1 MDYKYTYFEQLTVNG
16 KLVILSGP
24 SGVGK
29 DTIID
34 AWREVNPKVE
44 RVVAYTTRSPRP
56 GEVEGLDYR
65 FVSVPD
71 FQTKAG
77 NGDFLEFK
85 EVHGNWYATPLTD
98 MENLIQVGKIAILK
112 IDVQG
117 ALHAMSLRKDAISIF
132 ILPPSMEELEARIRG
147 RGLDDPEVIEKRL
160 INAQDEVAL
169 ASRYHHRV
177 VNLDVDLTVSMLERI
192 IE

>member
-1 MDYKYTYFEQLTVNG
+1 MSG

-34 AWREVNPKVE
+34 AWREMNPRVE

-56 GEVEGLDYR
+56 GEVDGVDYN
-65 FVSVPD
+65 FVSVSD
-71 FQTKAG
+71 FQNKASQG
-77 NGDFLEFK
+77 EFLEFK

-98 MENLIQVGKIAILK
+98 MEDLLRGGKIAILK

-117 ALHAMSLRKDAISIF
+117 ALHAMSLRKDAVSVF

-147 RGLDDPEVIEKRL
+147 RGLDDSEVIEKRL
-160 INAQDEVAL
+160 LNAQDEVAM
-169 ASRYHHRV
+169 APKYQHRI
-177 VNLDVDLTVSMLERI
+177 VNLDVALTVSMLERI
-192 IE
+192 VE

>member
-1 MDYKYTYFEQLTVNG
+1 MSG

-29 DTIID
+29 DTVID
-34 AWREVNPKVE
+34 SWRNRNPRVE
-44 RVVAYTTRSPRP
+44 RVVAYTTRGPRD
-56 GEVEGLDYR
+56 GEVDGLDYN

-85 EVHGNWYATPLTD
+85 EVHGNWYATPLTE
-98 MENLIQVGKIAILK
+98 MENLLNAGKVAILK

-117 ALHAMSLRKDAISIF
+117 ALHVMNLRKDALSVF
-132 ILPPSMEELEARIRG
+132 ILPPSLEELEQRIRG
-147 RGLDDPEVIEKRL
+147 RGTDDPVVIEKRL
-160 INAQDEVAL
+160 TNAQDEIAL
-169 ASRYHHRV
+169 SPKYQHRL

-192 IE
+192 VE

>member
-1 MDYKYTYFEQLTVNG
+1 VNG

-34 AWREVNPKVE
+34 AWRATNPRVE
-44 RVVAYTTRSPRP
+44 RVVAYTTRNPRM
-56 GEVEGLDYR
+56 GEVDGLDYN
-65 FVSVPD
+65 FISVPD
-71 FQTKAG
+71 FQNKASKG
-77 NGDFLEFK
+77 EFLEFK

-98 MENLIQVGKIAILK
+98 MENLIEAGKVAILK

-132 ILPPSMEELEARIRG
+132 ILPPSMQELEARIRG
-147 RGLDDPEVIEKRL
+147 RGLDDSEVIEKRL

-169 ASRYHHRV
+169 APKYHHQI
-177 VNLDVDLTVSMLERI
+177 VNLDVDLTVSLLERI
-192 IE
+192 VE

>member
-1 MDYKYTYFEQLTVNG
+1 MNG

-34 AWREVNPKVE
+34 AWRELNPKVE

-71 FQTKAG
+71 FQTKASD
-77 NGDFLEFK
+77 GDFLEFK

-98 MENLIQVGKIAILK
+98 MENLIQAGKIAILK

-169 ASRYHHRV
+169 APKYHHRV